1 MCKQPSSSPD
11 LIILKY
17 GTFHLQAQ
25 TEARMNMV
33 ANYVHGP
40 DSLRPSV
47 MRELAAMLHQCN
59 PYVREFQRAA
69 ELAQVG
75 CSERSER
82 RMNNFF
88 I

>member
-1 MCKQPSSSPD
+1 
-11 LIILKY
+11 
-17 GTFHLQAQ
+17 
-25 TEARMNMV
+25 
-33 ANYVHGP
+33 
-40 DSLRPSV
+40 